1 MLIYRCRG
9 GNRRLIKP
17 NLENMSKT
25 IRKYNTFEW
34 IDLEKPTQE
43 ELKEITQ
50 PFNIDFNLL
59 EDSLEQG
66 HLPKIEK
73 INDYTFVILRA
84 YSAHHTANVTTV
96 GELSNKI
103 AFFYNGSL
111 LITVHRAKFDFLGN
125 RFLMYDSS
133 EALVLDIFNEMLLTY
148 EKPLHTQSDR
158 IDEFEKLI
166 FLQNGKSISVEALYF
181 QKSKARISKKILQL
195 TQNVFNLLIVSPNS
209 ASLLQDLKETALN
222 YTLHYDEVIED
233 VNSILNTYLSITAKR
248 SNDVMKLLTIFSAF
262 FLPLT
267 FIAGVY
273 GMNFS
278 FMPELQCHN
287 GYFIVLGVILL
298 ISLLI
303 YNWFLHRKII

>member
-1 MLIYRCRG
+1 
-9 GNRRLIKP
+9 
-17 NLENMSKT
+17 MSKT
-25 IRKYNTFEW
+25 ITKYDTFEW

-103 AFFYNGSL
+103 AFFFNDRL
-111 LITVHRAKFDFLGN
+111 LITVHRAKFDFLSN
-125 RFLMYDSS
+125 RPANFSSS
-133 EALVLDIFNEMLLTY
+133 EELVLDIFNEMLLTY
-148 EKPLHTQSDR
+148 EKPLHSQSDR

-166 FLQNGKSISVEALYF
+166 FLQNGKSISVESLYF
-181 QKSKARISKKILQL
+181 QKSKARISKKILLL
-195 TQNVFNLLIVSPNS
+195 TQNVFNQLTVSPDS
-209 ASLLQDLKETALN
+209 ASLLQDLNETALN
-222 YTLHYDEVIED
+222 YTLHFDEVIED
-233 VNSILNTYLSITAKR
+233 VNTILNTYLSITAKR
-248 SNDVMKLLTIFSAF
+248 SNDVMKLLTVFSAF

-267 FIAGVY
+267 FIAGIY
-273 GMNFS
+273 GMNFD
-278 FMPELQCHN
+278 FMPELHWRN
-287 GYFIVLGVILL
+287 GYFFVIGAMLL
-298 ISLLI
+298 ISAAI
-303 YNWFLHRKII
+303 YVWFRHRKII

>member
-1 MLIYRCRG
+1 
-9 GNRRLIKP
+9 
-17 NLENMSKT
+17 MSKT
-25 IRKYNTFEW
+25 IIKYDTFEW

-73 INDYTFVILRA
+73 INDYTFIILRA

-103 AFFYNGSL
+103 AFFFNDSL

-125 RFLMYDSS
+125 RPVNFSSS
-133 EALVLDIFNEMLLTY
+133 EVLVLDIFNEMLLTY

-166 FLQNGKSISVEALYF
+166 FLQNGKSISVESLYF
-181 QKSKARISKKILQL
+181 QKSKARISKKILLL
-195 TQNVFNLLIVSPNS
+195 TQNVFNQLAVSPDS

-222 YTLHYDEVIED
+222 YTLHFDEVIED
-233 VNSILNTYLSITAKR
+233 VNTILNTYLSITAKR
-248 SNDVMKLLTIFSAF
+248 SNDVMKLLTVFSVF

-267 FIAGVY
+267 FIAGIY
-273 GMNFS
+273 GMNFD
-278 FMPELQCHN
+278 FMPELHWRN
-287 GYFIVLGVILL
+287 GYFFVIAAMLL
-298 ISLLI
+298 ISGAI
-303 YNWFLHRKII
+303 YAWFRHRKII

>member
-1 MLIYRCRG
+1 
-9 GNRRLIKP
+9 
-17 NLENMSKT
+17 MSKT
-25 IRKYNTFEW
+25 IRRYKTFEW
-34 IDLEKPTQE
+34 IDLEKPTQD

-66 HLPKIEK
+66 HLPKIER

-84 YSAHHTANVTTV
+84 YSAHHSANVTTV

-103 AFFYNGSL
+103 AFFYNDSL
-111 LITVHRAKFDFLGN
+111 LITVHRAKFDFLSN
-125 RFLMYDSS
+125 RPVMYDSS
-133 EALVLDIFNEMLLTY
+133 EVLVLDIFNEMLLTY
-148 EKPLHTQSDR
+148 EKPLHAQSDR

-181 QKSKARISKKILQL
+181 QKSKARISKKILLL
-195 TQNVFNLLIVSPNS
+195 TQNVFSQLTVSSDS

-248 SNDVMKLLTIFSAF
+248 SNDVMKLLTVFSAF

-273 GMNFS
+273 GMNFT
-278 FMPELQCHN
+278 FMPELQWRN
-287 GYFIVLGVILL
+287 GYFIVLGIMLL
-298 ISLLI
+298 ISGLI
-303 YNWFLHRKII
+303 YIWFRHRRII

>member
-1 MLIYRCRG
+1 
-9 GNRRLIKP
+9 
-17 NLENMSKT
+17 MSKI
-25 IRKYNTFEW
+25 IRKYSTFEW

-103 AFFYNGSL
+103 AFFYNDSL
-111 LITVHRAKFDFLGN
+111 LITVHRAKFDFLSN
-125 RFLMYDSS
+125 RSVMYDSS
-133 EALVLDIFNEMLLTY
+133 EVLVLDIFNEMLLTY

-166 FLQNGKSISVEALYF
+166 FLQNGKYISVEALYF

-195 TQNVFNLLIVSPNS
+195 TQNVFNLLTVSPDS

-278 FMPELQCHN
+278 FMPELQWHN
-287 GYFIVLGVILL
+287 GYFIVLGVMIL
-298 ISLLI
+298 ISGLI
-303 YNWFLHRKII
+303 YIWFRHRRII

>member
-1 MLIYRCRG
+1 LI
-9 GNRRLIKP
+9 
-17 NLENMSKT
+17 
-25 IRKYNTFEW
+25 
-34 IDLEKPTQE
+34 
-43 ELKEITQ
+43 
-50 PFNIDFNLL
+50 
-59 EDSLEQG
+59 
-66 HLPKIEK
+66 
-73 INDYTFVILRA
+73 
-84 YSAHHTANVTTV
+84 
-96 GELSNKI
+96 
-103 AFFYNGSL
+103 
-111 LITVHRAKFDFLGN
+111 
-125 RFLMYDSS
+125 YDSS

-195 TQNVFNLLIVSPNS
+195 TQNVFNLLTVSPDS

-278 FMPELQCHN
+278 FMPELQWHN
-287 GYFIVLGVILL
+287 GYFIVLGIMLL
-298 ISLLI
+298 ISGLI
-303 YNWFLHRKII
+303 YIWFRHRRII

>member
-1 MLIYRCRG
+1 
-9 GNRRLIKP
+9 
-17 NLENMSKT
+17 MSKI
-25 IRKYNTFEW
+25 IRKYSSFEW
-34 IDLEKPTQE
+34 VDLEKPTQE

-103 AFFYNGSL
+103 AFFYNNRL
-111 LITVHRAKFDFLGN
+111 LITVHRAKFDFLSN
-125 RFLMYDSS
+125 RS
-133 EALVLDIFNEMLLTY
+133 ETFRNTEELVLDIFNEMLLTY
-148 EKPLHTQSDR
+148 EKPLQTQSDR

-166 FLQNGKSISVEALYF
+166 FLQNGKSISVEAVYF

-195 TQNVFNLLIVSPNS
+195 TQNVFSQLTVSPDS

-248 SNDVMKLLTIFSAF
+248 SNDVMKLLTVFSAF

-278 FMPELQCHN
+278 FMPELHWQN
-287 GYFIVLGVILL
+287 GYFIILGFMLL
-298 ISLLI
+298 ISGLI
-303 YNWFLHRKII
+303 YVWFRHRKII